1 MKHYKSGAVSLAS
14 HLSRGSCPRTHGP
27 SCFSGVTQIA
37 LRWRTED
44 EVLAGIGH
52 LTCGSLRCPFH
63 EPSPAILDALAS
75 ASASASDSLLLPD
88 PDSTAP
94 LVDARL
100 DELEMPF
107 GYVEAGEKKVALV
120 KVVLCRECAKKLRF
134 GREKARAGRVRDHD
148 EAVERGEEG
157 RERSERRRRRSSRS
171 HGDDRSPPAE
181 RRTRRDSEVDNRSRE
196 ATRLEG
202 DGGDDYRPDLPPDLA
217 AQRSRHSGKR
227 RRSASPQR

>member
-1 MKHYKSGAVSLAS
+1 MDRYTGNASTPSSSRALAPPAAAAARPRRSRVETFEPPNAHDRLQRMHALKQFYEHSDRMPAKPRSRHDLDVLKERHQFVRDSAVDPASLPWEDQLASRFYDSLFKEYAVVNLKHYKSGN
-14 HLSRGSCPRTHGP
+14 
-27 SCFSGVTQIA
+27 IA

-75 ASASASDSLLLPD
+75 ASASAGDSFLPD

-107 GYVEAGEKKVALV
+107 GYVETGQKKVALV
-120 KVVLCRECAKKLRF
+120 KVVLCREW
-134 GREKARAGRVRDHD
+134 
-148 EAVERGEEG
+148 
-157 RERSERRRRRSSRS
+157 
-171 HGDDRSPPAE
+171 
-181 RRTRRDSEVDNRSRE
+181 
-196 ATRLEG
+196 
-202 DGGDDYRPDLPPDLA
+202 
-217 AQRSRHSGKR
+217 
-227 RRSASPQR
+227 

>member
-1 MKHYKSGAVSLAS
+1 MVNLKHYKSGAVSLAS
-14 HLSRGSCPRTHGP
+14 QLLRGSCPQTHEP

-52 LTCGSLRCPFH
+52 LTCGSLRCPLH

-75 ASASASDSLLLPD
+75 ASASDALLPD

-134 GREKARAGRVRDHD
+134 GREKARAGRVRGDD
-148 EAVERGEEG
+148 EAVGRSEEL
-157 RERSERRRRRSSRS
+157 RERSERRRRSSRS

-181 RRTRRDSEVDNRSRE
+181 RRTGRDSEVDKRSRE

-202 DGGDDYRPDLPPDLA
+202 DGDDDYRPDLPPDLA
-217 AQRSRHSGKR
+217 AQRSRHSEKQ
-227 RRSASPQR
+227 RRSASPRR